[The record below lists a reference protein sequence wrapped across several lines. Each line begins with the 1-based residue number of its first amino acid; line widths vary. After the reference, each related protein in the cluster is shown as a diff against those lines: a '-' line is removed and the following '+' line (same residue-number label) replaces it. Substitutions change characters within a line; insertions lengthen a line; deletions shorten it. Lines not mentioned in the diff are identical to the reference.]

1 MSTLTCQST
10 VIKDKDQVCLLNAGG
25 TLGYQ
30 KCSYFPVKSVERLTQ
45 CCISGKVQG
54 TGTVIQNQDFRFF
67 YQGTG
72 NGKSLFLAA
81 GKVFT
86 VLFQHKIKLSRFTLY
101 YLFSLCCGKC
111 LPQILVRG
119 IFPAPFQIVSDRAF
133 EKSCLLWNNADSG
146 AEITSGVIF
155 NILTIQQNSSFA
167 GIIESGDQ
175 IYQSGF
181 SASCTTDNT
190 YGLSLFYR
198 KTDMG
203 KTRGTGF
210 AVLKGYVIEY
220 DGIFRK

>member
-10 VIKDKDQVCLLNAGG
+10 VIKDKDQVCMLNAGG

-30 KCSYFPVKSVERLTQ
+30 KCGYSPVKSVERLTQ

-54 TGTVIQNQDFRFF
+54 TGTVIQDQDFRFF

-86 VLFQHKIKLSRFTLY
+86 VLFQHKIKLSRFPLY
-101 YLFSLCCGKC
+101 HLFSLCCGKC

-119 IFPAPFQIVSDRAF
+119 IFPPPFQIVTDRAL
-133 EKSCLLWNNADSG
+133 EKSCLLGNNADSG
-146 AEITSGVIF
+146 AEITSGVIL
-155 NILTIQQNSSFA
+155 NILTVQQNSSFA

-198 KTDMG
+198 KTDMR
-203 KTRGTGF
+203 KTGGTGF
-210 AVLKGYVIEY
+210 AVRKGYIIEY
-220 DGIFRK
+220 VEEEG

>member
-1 MSTLTCQST
+1 MGTLTCQST

-30 KCSYFPVKSVERLTQ
+30 KCSYLPVKSVEGFTQ
-45 CCISGKVQG
+45 CCIGGKVQG
-54 TGTVIQNQDFRFF
+54 AGAVIQDQDLRFL

-72 NGKSLFLAA
+72 NGKSLLLSA

-101 YLFSLCCGKC
+101 HLFSLCCGKC

-119 IFPAPFQIVSDRAF
+119 IFPTPFQIVPDRTF
-133 EKSCLLWNNADSG
+133 EKSCLLGNNADFG
-146 AEITSGVIF
+146 AEIISGVIF
-155 NILTIQQNSSFA
+155 NILTIQQNGSFA
-167 GIIESGDQ
+167 GIIESGNQ
-175 IYQSGF
+175 IYQSSL
-181 SASCTTDNT
+181 SASCTTDDT
-190 YGLSLFYR
+190 YCLSFFYR

-203 KTRGTGF
+203 KTGGTGT

-220 DGIFRK
+220 DGSFRK

>member
-1 MSTLTCQST
+1 MLHQWQSPGHWHCHPGSGF
-10 VIKDKDQVCLLNAGG
+10 QV
-25 TLGYQ
+25 
-30 KCSYFPVKSVERLTQ
+30 
-45 CCISGKVQG
+45 
-54 TGTVIQNQDFRFF
+54 F

-111 LPQILVRG
+111 LPQIFVRG
-119 IFPAPFQIVSDRAF
+119 IFPAPFQIVPDRTF
-133 EKSCLLWNNADSG
+133 EKSCLLRNNADSG

-190 YGLSLFYR
+190 YGLSLFTE
-198 KTDMG
+198 K
-203 KTRGTGF
+203 
-210 AVLKGYVIEY
+210 LI
-220 DGIFRK
+220 

>member
-30 KCSYFPVKSVERLTQ
+30 KCGYSPVKSVERLTQ

-54 TGTVIQNQDFRFF
+54 TGTVIQDQDFRFF

-72 NGKSLFLAA
+72 NGKSLFLTA
-81 GKVFT
+81 GKVLA
-86 VLFQHKIKLSRFTLY
+86 VLFQHKIKLSRFPLY
-101 YLFSLCCGKC
+101 HLFSLCCGKC

-119 IFPAPFQIVSDRAF
+119 IFPPPFQIVTDRAL
-133 EKSCLLWNNADSG
+133 EKSCLLGNNADSG
-146 AEITSGVIF
+146 AEITSGVIL
-155 NILTIQQNSSFA
+155 NILTVQQNSSFA

-181 SASCTTDNT
+181 STSGTANNT
-190 YGLSLFYR
+190 YCLALFYR

-203 KTRGTGF
+203 KTGGTGF
-210 AVLKGYVIEY
+210 AVRKGYIIEY